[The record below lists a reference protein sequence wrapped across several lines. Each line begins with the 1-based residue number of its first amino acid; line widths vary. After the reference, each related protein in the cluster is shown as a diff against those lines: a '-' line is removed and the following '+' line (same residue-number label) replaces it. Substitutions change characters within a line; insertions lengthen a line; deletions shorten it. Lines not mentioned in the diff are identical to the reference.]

1 MHKQSTYY
9 LIGSIFLAVLFVTLV
24 SCAGGKQL
32 RTELAQD
39 SEITG
44 SYTLI
49 LYGTKNAYELK
60 TIAFLDR
67 EGDGYELV
75 PYAPEY
81 NYKVIKNLPGTE
93 ALKKA
98 QDYVK
103 WPRDYRSTQVRKI
116 IDDQGNVIGYEVRP
130 LYDPLAYGISNV
142 LVVHYWVQ
150 EGGKVKVTINLH
162 PTAREYL
169 RRTMTESGVR

>member
-1 MHKQSTYY
+1 MRKQSFYY
-9 LIGSIFLAVLFVTLV
+9 LIGVIFLVFLVLTLG
-24 SCAGGKQL
+24 SCAGANQL

-60 TIAFLDR
+60 TVAFLDK
-67 EGDGYELV
+67 EEDGYELV
-75 PYAPEY
+75 PYAPQY
-81 NYKVIKNLPGTE
+81 DYKVIKNLPAAE

-98 QDYVK
+98 LDYVK
-103 WPRDYRSTQVRKI
+103 WPRDYRSTQLRKI
-116 IDDQGNVIGYEVRP
+116 LDEQGNVIGYEVRP

-142 LVVHYWVQ
+142 LLVRYWVQ
-150 EGGKVKVTINLH
+150 AGGKIKVTINLH
-162 PTAREYL
+162 PTAKEYL
-169 RRTMTESGVR
+169 RRTLTETGVK

>member
-1 MHKQSTYY
+1 MFRKSAYII
-9 LIGSIFLAVLFVTLV
+9 LSIFLAFLVLTLG

-49 LYGTKNAYELK
+49 LFGKRDAYDLK

-81 NYKVIKNLPGTE
+81 DYKVMKNIPGTE
-93 ALKKA
+93 ARKKA
-98 QDYVK
+98 LDYVK
-103 WPRDYRSTQVRKI
+103 WPRDYRSSQVRKI
-116 IDDQGNVIGYEVRP
+116 LDEQGNVIGYEVRP
-130 LYDPLAYGISNV
+130 LYDPLVYGVSNV
-142 LVVHYWVQ
+142 LVVRYWVQ
-150 EGGKVKVTINLH
+150 EGGKVKLTINL
-162 PTAREYL
+162 RQSVLEYL
-169 RRTMTESGVR
+169 RKTGTIGGAR

>member
-1 MHKQSTYY
+1 MFRKSAY
-9 LIGSIFLAVLFVTLV
+9 IIVSIFLASLILTLG

-49 LYGTKNAYELK
+49 LYGTRNTYELK

-81 NYKVIKNLPGTE
+81 DYKVIKNLPASE

-103 WPRDYRSTQVRKI
+103 WPRDYRSSQLRKI
-116 IDDQGNVIGYEVRP
+116 LDDQGSVIGYEVRP
-130 LYDPLAYGISNV
+130 LYDPLTYGISNV
-142 LVVHYWVQ
+142 LVVYYLIQ
-150 EGGKVKVTINLH
+150 EGGRVKVIIRLH

-169 RRTMTESGVR
+169 KRTITDGGLR

>member
-1 MHKQSTYY
+1 MFRKNAY
-9 LIGSIFLAVLFVTLV
+9 IIFSIFLASLVLTLG

-32 RTELAQD
+32 RTELALD

-44 SYTLI
+44 SYTII
-49 LYGTKNAYELK
+49 LFGTRNAYELK

-81 NYKVIKNLPGTE
+81 DYKVIKNLPATE
-93 ALKKA
+93 ALNKA
-98 QDYVK
+98 LDYVK
-103 WPRDYRSTQVRKI
+103 WPRDYRSSQLRKI
-116 IDDQGNVIGYEVRP
+116 LNDQGSVIGYEVRP

-142 LVVHYWVQ
+142 LVVQYWVK
-150 EGGKVKVTINLH
+150 EGGKVKVTISLH

-169 RRTMTESGVR
+169 RRTMTESGVK

>member
-1 MHKQSTYY
+1 LFRKSAYIIVTI
-9 LIGSIFLAVLFVTLV
+9 LASLVLTLGSCT
-24 SCAGGKQL
+24 GGKQL

-49 LYGTKNAYELK
+49 LFGKRDAYDLK
-60 TIAFLDR
+60 TIAFLDK

-81 NYKVIKNLPGTE
+81 DYNVIKNLPATE

-98 QDYVK
+98 LDYVK
-103 WPRDYRSTQVRKI
+103 WPRDYRSSQVRKI
-116 IDDQGNVIGYEVRP
+116 LDDQGSVIGYEVRP
-130 LYDPLAYGISNV
+130 LYAPLAYGISNV
-142 LVVHYWVQ
+142 LVVRYWVQ
-150 EGGKVKVTINLH
+150 AGGKVKVTINLH

-169 RRTMTESGVR
+169 RRTMTESGVK